1 MKTPAVSFRSGC
13 VVLIGLFFAPLVS
26 SAGILDFLFPAND
39 LETITVTDF
48 TPAGNLLRQPTADHP
63 FYYVA
68 ISAGY
73 RDLGGIKAGEKPISR
88 QLVDQTMLKIL
99 AKQGYLPAAPGQRP
113 DVVLAWTWGTLNVEI
128 FHGGNGSVVRRVN
141 ERQLLR
147 FLGGAKLGLIS
158 AHGDPFPEQT
168 LQAGLIPLGGAARDL
183 VEASTDDLYIA
194 AISAYAVDSRDP
206 KHPALLWNTR
216 ISAPSR
222 GFWMPDA
229 LPAML
234 AIASPY
240 VGRETNKPV
249 WIRATEKFK
258 PEIHL
263 GDMRVV
269 EYLEKTPAAVVVVG
283 PSN

>member
-1 MKTPAVSFRSGC
+1 MKTSTVSFRFGC
-13 VVLIGLFFAPLVS
+13 VALIGLLFAPLVS
-26 SAGILDFLFPAND
+26 SGGFLDFLFPSNE

-68 ISAGY
+68 VSTGY
-73 RDLGGIKAGEKPISR
+73 HDLGGIKAGEKPISR

-113 DVVLAWTWGTLNVEI
+113 DVILAWTWGTLNVEI
-128 FHGGNGSVVRRVN
+128 LHSGNGSFVRQIN
-141 ERQLLR
+141 EPRLLR

-158 AHGDPFPEQT
+158 SHGNPFPELT
-168 LQAGLIPLGGAARDL
+168 LHPGLIPLSGSARNLID
-183 VEASTDDLYIA
+183 ASKDDLYIA
-194 AISAYAVDSRDP
+194 AISAYAINQRDP

-222 GFWMPDA
+222 GFWMPEA

-240 VGRETNKPV
+240 VGRETSKPV

-269 EYLEKTPAAVVVVG
+269 EYLEKTPASVVVVG